1 MDLVDIGIHE
11 ERSRHYPVFHIG
23 ILAKE
28 FSKGPRKMPDTGSTV
43 PRRQVGRLMRQ
54 LREHAGITLM
64 AAAEELEFSRARMY
78 RIENGEV
85 PVRKHDVIA
94 MCTVYRATP
103 RMTEV
108 LISLAQESKARG
120 WWHAYGDVV
129 PAWFE
134 LYVGMEQAAS
144 RLRTFAPGLIPGLL
158 QSREYAE
165 RLFTTWHTAPVAS
178 SVAVRMERQS
188 LLTRNNPP
196 APVLDVI
203 LDESVLRR
211 AIPDRLGMRKQL
223 VHLVNVSTR
232 PNVCVRVIPFTAGP
246 HKAAS
251 SGQFTILDFPAIGAA
266 SPEPTTIYSE
276 NLTGAL
282 YLDKVTEV
290 NTYESIWAGLEAT
303 ALDQDASDDLIRA
316 VIKES
321 SDE

>member
-1 MDLVDIGIHE
+1 M
-11 ERSRHYPVFHIG
+11 S
-23 ILAKE
+23 
-28 FSKGPRKMPDTGSTV
+28 DTGSTV

-54 LREHAGITLM
+54 LREQAGISLM

-94 MCTVYRATP
+94 MCTVYQATE

-108 LISLAQESKARG
+108 LIGLSQESKAKG

-144 RLRTFAPGLIPGLL
+144 RLRSFAPSVIPGLL
-158 QSREYAE
+158 QTREYAE
-165 RLFTTWHTAPVAS
+165 WVFRKWIGADDVAVENA
-178 SVAVRMERQS
+178 VAVRLERQS
-188 LLTRNNPP
+188 LLVRNRP
-196 APVLDVI
+196 APPRLDVI
-203 LDESVLRR
+203 IDEGVLRR
-211 AIPDRLGMRKQL
+211 AIPDRPGMQKQL
-223 VHLVNVSTR
+223 SHLINIHTR
-232 PNVCVRVIPFTAGP
+232 PNVCVRVIPFAAGP

-251 SGQFTILDFPAIGAA
+251 SGQFTILEFPAVGTA

-282 YLDKVTEV
+282 YLDKLTEV
-290 NTYESIWAGLEAT
+290 ESYESIWVELEAT
-303 ALDQDASDDLIRA
+303 ALSQAESDDLISA
-316 VIKES
+316 IIKES
-321 SDE
+321 DG

>member
-1 MDLVDIGIHE
+1 MT
-11 ERSRHYPVFHIG
+11 
-23 ILAKE
+23 
-28 FSKGPRKMPDTGSTV
+28 DTGSTV
-43 PRRQVGRLMRQ
+43 PRRQVGRLMRR
-54 LREHAGITLM
+54 LREQAGITLM

-108 LISLAQESKARG
+108 LIGLAQESKAKG

-144 RLRTFAPGLIPGLL
+144 RLRSFAPGLIPGLL

-165 RLFTTWHTAPVAS
+165 CVFDRWGGPEPGAA
-178 SVAVRMERQS
+178 VAVRLERQS
-188 LLTRNNPP
+188 LLTRTSP
-196 APVLDVI
+196 AAPRLDVVLD
-203 LDESVLRR
+203 EGVLRR

-223 VHLVNVSTR
+223 AHLVNVSTR
-232 PNVCVRVIPFTAGP
+232 PNVSVRVTPFVAGP
-246 HKAAS
+246 HRAAS
-251 SGQFTILDFPAIGAA
+251 SGPFTILDFPAVGTA
-266 SPEPTTIYSE
+266 SPEPTTIYCE

-282 YLDKVTEV
+282 YLDKITDVDA
-290 NTYESIWAGLEAT
+290 YESIWAELDAT
-303 ALDQDASDDLIRA
+303 ALSQQESDDLIRA
-316 VIKES
+316 IIKES
-321 SDE
+321 DD